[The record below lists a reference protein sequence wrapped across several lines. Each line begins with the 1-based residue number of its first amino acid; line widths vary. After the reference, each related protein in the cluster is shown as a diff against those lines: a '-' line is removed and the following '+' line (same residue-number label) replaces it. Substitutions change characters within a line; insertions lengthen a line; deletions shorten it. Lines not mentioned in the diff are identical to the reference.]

1 MRVAEIPHIVLN
13 SNNIC
18 NEATGQLPYL
28 RDCAPSKPP
37 VLVGRNQPTNLKE
50 YDIVINNS
58 ILSYLQRHRNAD
70 LDEKAG
76 FTTDQQRG
84 LSRCFQH
91 MINSELSTILS
102 YLRYE
107 DSDVWDRV
115 YRKQYVQASTIEGN
129 RNGEPGYWFTQLRGK
144 FQAMMER
151 NTQRRRLLGIGAND
165 KKRSTEQLLEHA
177 NECYFAIDRQLL
189 CITKEQDEIISK
201 NYLLGTEMP
210 ALVDVLLW
218 AHLAEALCDVHLVV
232 LLASYPRLVKYF
244 QDMYQTYFS
253 SGEGTSNVGSS
264 WREWNEQQNLS
275 NDFQQI
281 PTLSE
286 EDINHCSAIK
296 DTVDLMQK
304 SSLQKRNLQ
313 EVLQTVRH
321 IRVQENHPKSREPKS
336 FLLYRWCMGETTRA
350 NSLSEEKTQENP
362 IRKKLLRDQAR
373 NDQMWIS
380 GIFGISA
387 VALILIRGGV

>member
-50 YDIVINNS
+50 YDVVINNS

-115 YRKQYVQASTIEGN
+115 YRKQYVQASTIEGS

-189 CITKEQDEIISK
+189 CITKEQDETISK

-253 SGEGTSNVGSS
+253 SDEGTSNAGSS

-275 NDFQQI
+275 NDFQKI

-286 EDINHCSAIK
+286 EDINHCSVIK

-336 FLLYRWCMGETTRA
+336 FLLYRWCMGETTRV